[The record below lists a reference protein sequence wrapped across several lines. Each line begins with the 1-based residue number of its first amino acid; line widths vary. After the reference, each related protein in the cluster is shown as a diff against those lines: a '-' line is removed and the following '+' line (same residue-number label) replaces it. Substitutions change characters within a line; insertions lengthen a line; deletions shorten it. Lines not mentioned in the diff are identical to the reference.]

1 VREYELTII
10 IQPEISEEGSAA
22 ILERVDGILESENSI
37 RLLCDDM
44 GKRKLAY
51 EIRRF
56 HKGHYYLLSFLD
68 DGQAVPAIERTL
80 RLDES
85 VLRFLTVKVSDHVV
99 DIEARRAAAKEREI
113 ELQKRADEKAAR
125 EAEEAKAREEA
136 EQQAAAEAAQAAEAA
151 KVAAEAQAAEAAE
164 AAADD
169 SAENSAENSAEDSAD
184 DSDKNSDKVEVEDA
198 AAEEA
203 PAAEQTSSD
212 DGEPEASAE
221 AAEGAADDEEEK
233 S

>member
-1 VREYELTII
+1 MREYELTII

-22 ILERVDGILESENSI
+22 ILERVDEILASENAI

-51 EIRRF
+51 EIRHF

-68 DGQAVPAIERTL
+68 DGQVVPALERTL

-85 VLRFLTVKVSDHVV
+85 VLRFLTVKVSDHVA
-99 DIEARRAAAKEREI
+99 DIEARRAVAKEREI
-113 ELQKRADEKAAR
+113 ELEKRAAEKAAR

-136 EQQAAAEAAQAAEAA
+136 ERQAAADAAKAAEAA
-151 KVAAEAQAAEAAE
+151 KIAEAAE
-164 AAADD
+164 AAKA
-169 SAENSAENSAEDSAD
+169 AEDAKAAAD
-184 DSDKNSDKVEVEDA
+184 SGDEDAGAEDA
-198 AAEEA
+198 AAEDA
-203 PAAEQTSSD
+203 PATEQASA
-212 DGEPEASAE
+212 DGNEPEASAE
-221 AAEGAADDEEEK
+221 AAEVPADAEEEK